1 MTRRERID
9 LRQRVLDT
17 AAELFYRDGV
27 RAVGVDRIAAESG
40 VAKMTL
46 YYHFRSKDELVAA
59 WLRRRDEEWMSWLG
73 AAVRRRRGNRV
84 LAVFA
89 ALREWFETPTFRGC
103 AFINAYGELGRSN
116 PAAAEIVASHKRT
129 LTEYLAV
136 LVRQEGAA
144 VADADTLAREL
155 VLLVDG
161 AIVTASIQGDPRA
174 ADDAR
179 EAAAKLIAGSGLAPE
194 TSTR

>member
-1 MTRRERID
+1 MTKREKVD
-9 LRQRVLDT
+9 LSEQILDT

-59 WLRRRDEEWMSWLG
+59 WLRRRDDEWMSWL
-73 AAVRRRRGNRV
+73 ASAVERRRGSRL
-84 LAVFA
+84 LAVFE

-103 AFINAYGELGRSN
+103 AFVNAYGELGSSN
-116 PAAAEIVASHKRT
+116 PAAAEIVALHKRK
-129 LTEYLAV
+129 LNEYLAD
-136 LVRQEGAA
+136 LARQEG
-144 VADADTLAREL
+144 VTESDALAREL
-155 VLLVDG
+155 LVLVDG
-161 AIVTASIQGDPRA
+161 AIVTASIQGNARP

-179 EAAAKLIAGSGLAPE
+179 GAAAKVIAGYSLTPQA
-194 TSTR
+194 SATR